1 MYSTHA
7 NKMKKFSISTFVMS
21 LTLFRNWILKIYF
34 QVKLKS
40 KSKNKNLEE
49 LFMKCRNKG
58 KDVLVSYPFP
68 SRNDFIRVINPRKW
82 GNIEQYYPNL
92 EEAEMEPSGSD
103 NSQPGGGQTKQQQGK
118 PDTDSSQREA
128 ENEELNFDG
137 VNSKSDDHQVDEDLS
152 DEDSV
157 SDEELSESDMED
169 AYLDDYAL
177 YYKMVRRARE
187 RENRRQQARKHVP
200 PMRDES
206 SRPYPQV
213 LRQIQSQGGK
223 IVTIVCDSNLGEKC
237 GIAFYSVKDDE
248 EASAKP
254 FKVLKVDAGILGLR
268 VSHDQRYIAKIH
280 LKS

>member
-40 KSKNKNLEE
+40 KIKNKNLEE

-137 VNSKSDDHQVDEDLS
+137 VNSKSDDQVDEDLS

-280 LKS
+280 L